1 MEGSSATKLSR
12 PMALAIAMLAKLRR
26 WSEIRC
32 PCRGDSPRRASE
44 FNCNL
49 AKCQCRI
56 TPLEGYDATNL
67 FGAKKADVSLE
78 VSFDQGGENT
88 KSRLPFG
95 SPCIQII
102 VEGSRCVEIR
112 FTESLIAIRP
122 KVKIHATH
130 NAEDSDLTLQPPIGL
145 GDSWYLKEVLMT

>member
-1 MEGSSATKLSR
+1 MKLSS
-12 PMALAIAMLAKLRR
+12 PMALATAILAKLRR
-26 WSEIRC
+26 WSEMRC
-32 PCRGDSPRRASE
+32 ACRGDSPRRASE
-44 FNCNL
+44 FSCSL

-56 TPLEGYDATNL
+56 TPLEGYDATYL
-67 FGAKKADVSLE
+67 FGAKKVDVSLE
-78 VSFDQGGENT
+78 VNCVEEGGNT

-112 FTESLIAIRP
+112 FTESLIAVRP

-130 NAEDSDLTLQPPIGL
+130 NAEDSDLTL
-145 GDSWYLKEVLMT
+145 